1 MAFDL
6 GSNKA
11 TPGTPSVKRQKT
23 SSGYNTTSIDEY
35 VYDESSSKIVPE
47 TPDHFQ
53 SHPLQA
59 IDRLTLPL
67 LGMDSPG
74 SLNHNHVQVPASSPF
89 KASNI
94 AAREDT
100 PISKTT
106 ASFNLSSHK
115 TQESSSNY
123 KVLSRKRSAAG
134 DPLNE
139 IKINVNGQRV
149 NSADSE
155 KEHYQPQSSS
165 EEFEENSPNIIPAN
179 FNKSNTQDGLESVHQ
194 IVSPNDRFKKIVQGS
209 AYKGPL
215 LNNNQLKT
223 TQSSSIKLE
232 KSQNR
237 IERPLPIKD
246 ISLDEIT
253 DEKLKTDICRLRSIF
268 PSISILEA
276 KNSLMASNGSFDQA
290 ADLLAEGKISSKSPI
305 SNRTTILQLD
315 DDIDGF
321 EDAQSIK
328 NSEPEMK
335 RTLKVPTQSIR
346 DRYSSTQI
354 FHKNSQLG
362 NPVKQKKRLVQG
374 RRNSPNPMISGN
386 TPSIRYSSPPE
397 HISLSDSDSEN
408 GSFSLKG
415 DEGLEARVLKY
426 LNTCDISGLVEL
438 ANISKEIAE
447 IMLSAR
453 PFQSL
458 DTARTVENAKKL
470 KSGKKSTRGP
480 IGDKIVDTA
489 IEMFRGYEAIDTL
502 VRKCV
507 ELSKPLASEISEW
520 GFDVYGAQK
529 NGELEMTSLDDVE
542 NSRDV
547 DKESQL
553 SQKSSVEADEEVKLN
568 SRKRKKVQF
577 LNKPNLMAED
587 CVLKD
592 YQVVGM
598 NWLAL
603 MYRNGLSGIL
613 ADEMGLGKT
622 CQVISF
628 LAHLV
633 ETGKN
638 GPHLVVC
645 PGSTLENWL
654 REINRFAP
662 KLTFEPYH
670 GPQKE
675 RQAMA
680 DEILQGRNNINIVVT
695 TYDMAAKKEDNKFL
709 RRLRPDVCV
718 YDEGHMLKNVKS
730 QRYQG
735 LIRIPARFRLL
746 LTGTPLQN
754 NLQELAALL
763 AFILPDVFKDLEED
777 LNTIFK
783 AKATTSDSDHTALLS
798 TQRIDRARSILTP
811 FVLRRKKAQ
820 VLKHLPTKHCR
831 TKYCALHNSQRE
843 IYEGHLEQARQRVK
857 ARLENSKVIK
867 TEEKN
872 PLMQLRK
879 AAIHPLL
886 FRRHFDDAKIEK
898 MADILRK
905 KEPIN
910 FPSHLKREHLIA
922 EMHGGSDFWL
932 HQWCRDY
939 PSIAKFDIP
948 DLAWMDSGKVEE
960 MIKLVKKY
968 KENGDRVLLF
978 SQFSLVLDI
987 IEAVLNTSRIHFT
1000 RIDGSTKID
1009 ERQSLIDDFRD
1020 DESITVFL
1028 LTTKAGGTGIN
1039 LMYANKVI
1047 IFDGSFNPQDDKQ
1060 AENRA
1065 HRVGQTREV
1074 EVVRLVTKGTVEE
1087 QILALGDSK
1096 LLLDGRVAGDED
1108 SGKMEAI
1115 GEKAVARMLFEGT
1128 ETGKNLAES
1137 KVEDMT
1143 NKKNGSSIED
1153 KKQNGSR
1160 KKSTILRMLTQK
1172 RDKVDVMA

>member
-6 GSNKA
+6 GSSKA
-11 TPGTPSVKRQKT
+11 THGTPSVKRQKT

-47 TPDHFQ
+47 TPDHPQ
-53 SHPLQA
+53 SHSLQA
-59 IDRLTLPL
+59 KEHLTLPQ
-67 LGMDSPG
+67 LGMDSPE
-74 SLNHNHVQVPASSPF
+74 SLKNNHVQVPASSPF

-100 PISKTT
+100 PMSKITT
-106 ASFNLSSHK
+106 SVNLSSHQ
-115 TQESSSNY
+115 TQEISSNHE
-123 KVLSRKRSAAG
+123 VLSRKRSALG
-134 DPLNE
+134 DPLNTV
-139 IKINVNGQRV
+139 KINLNGQKV
-149 NSADSE
+149 NFAHSE
-155 KEHYQPQSSS
+155 KEQYYQLESSS
-165 EEFEENSPNIIPAN
+165 EEFEENSPDIIPAN
-179 FNKSNTQDGLESVHQ
+179 FNKSITQDGPESSNHT
-194 IVSPNDRFKKIVQGS
+194 ISPNDRFKTIIQGS

-215 LNNNQLKT
+215 LNNNQLIT
-223 TQSSSIKLE
+223 TQSSKIKLE
-232 KSQNR
+232 KVQNR
-237 IERPLPIKD
+237 IEKPLPIKD

-253 DEKLKTDICRLRSIF
+253 DEKIKTDICRLRSIF
-268 PSISILEA
+268 PSISILQA
-276 KNSLMASNGSFDQA
+276 KNSIVASNGSFEQA
-290 ADLLAEGKISSKSPI
+290 ADLLAEGKISPKLPI
-305 SNRTTILQLD
+305 PNRTTVSLVD
-315 DDIDGF
+315 HDIDEF
-321 EDAQSIK
+321 EDARSIK

-346 DRYSSTQI
+346 DRYSSTQNS
-354 FHKNSQLG
+354 HKNSQIG
-362 NPVKQKKRLVQG
+362 NPVRQKKRLVQG
-374 RRNSPNPMISGN
+374 RRNSPNPVVFGDS
-386 TPSIRYSSPPE
+386 PSIRHSSPPE
-397 HISLSDSDSEN
+397 HISLSDGDSEN
-408 GSFSLKG
+408 ESFSLNG

-438 ANISKEIAE
+438 ANISKELAE
-447 IMLSAR
+447 IMLAAR

-458 DTARTVENAKKL
+458 DVARTVENAKKL
-470 KSGKKSTRGP
+470 KSGKKSTRSP

-489 IEMFRGYEAIDTL
+489 IEMLRGYEAIDTL

-520 GFDVYGAQK
+520 GFDIYGAQK
-529 NGELEMTSLDDVE
+529 NGELEMTSLEDVE
-542 NSRDV
+542 NSLDL
-547 DKESQL
+547 DKESKL
-553 SQKSSVEADEEVKLN
+553 SQNALVEADNEVKLN
-568 SRKRKKVQF
+568 SRKRKKFQF
-577 LNKPNLMAED
+577 LKKPNLMAED
-587 CVLKD
+587 CILKD

-763 AFILPDVFKDLEED
+763 AFILPDVFKDLEGD

-831 TKYCALHNSQRE
+831 TEYCALHNSQRE

-857 ARLENSKVIK
+857 ARLENSKMIK

-932 HQWCRDY
+932 HQWCRNY
-939 PSIAKFDIP
+939 PCIAKYDIP
-948 DLAWMDSGKVEE
+948 DLAWMDSGKVEA

-1115 GEKAVARMLFEGT
+1115 GEKTVARMLFEGT
-1128 ETGKNLAES
+1128 ETGKNPTEGEIGD
-1137 KVEDMT
+1137 KT
-1143 NKKNGSSIED
+1143 D

-1160 KKSTILRMLTQK
+1160 KKNTILRMLTQK
-1172 RDKVDVMA
+1172 RDKVDVMAKTIL